1 MVAAVRP
8 LTGAVDV
15 ASSSLGV
22 GPGSTGGRRWTG
34 EMRDFMRS
42 SRRVKWRGIV
52 FCLRKR
58 RGCPFTTSLAYTAR
72 EAQRALHAQGALLSA
87 ALLSWPELSFQGPRQ
102 GCVDRFQER
111 SRLLVPYQAASS

>member
-1 MVAAVRP
+1 MVATVRP

-42 SRRVKWRGIV
+42 SRRAKWRGMVLICV
-52 FCLRKR
+52 MKGL
-58 RGCPFTTSLAYTAR
+58 PFHWLLAYNT
-72 EAQRALHAQGALLSA
+72 ERALRMALSMSA
-87 ALLSWPELSFQGPRQ
+87 ALFELAGTMLPRAP
-102 GCVDRFQER
+102 GRDASEGFRRDRR
-111 SRLLVPYQAASS
+111 KPASSSILHR

>member
-1 MVAAVRP
+1 VVAAVRP

-52 FCLRKR
+52 LFPVQGL
-58 RGCPFTTSLAYTAR
+58 PFHWLLAYTV
-72 EAQRALHAQGALLSA
+72 Q
-87 ALLSWPELSFQGPRQ
+87 
-102 GCVDRFQER
+102 
-111 SRLLVPYQAASS
+111 